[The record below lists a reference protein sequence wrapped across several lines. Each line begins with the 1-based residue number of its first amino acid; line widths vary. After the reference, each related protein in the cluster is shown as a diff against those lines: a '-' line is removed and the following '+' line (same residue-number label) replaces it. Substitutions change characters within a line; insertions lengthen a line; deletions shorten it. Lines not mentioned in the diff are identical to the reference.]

1 MNCLLKFV
9 IVVVFVMGLVV
20 LVYVV
25 NLNLEI
31 LKVVLLLDEN
41 VFELIKCN

>member
-1 MNCLLKFV
+1 MKCLFVFLLICLLFV
-9 IVVVFVMGLVV
+9 VLSLFVLVV
-20 LVYVV
+20 DVDLDV
-25 NLNLEI
+25 